1 MQTYCCTRQSVTSA
15 RVKSAMACGAACGDA
30 GTHNVCAHRMSQ
42 NEGFVITTVSFG
54 RETSPHVNRH
64 KSRSTGAQRRGERTQ
79 TGVNLMIIESAC
91 VALESSEYP
100 ER

>member
-42 NEGFVITTVSFG
+42 SDDFVLITISFG
-54 RETSPHVNRH
+54 RETSHLR
-64 KSRSTGAQRRGERTQ
+64 TGEAEK
-79 TGVNLMIIESAC
+79 
-91 VALESSEYP
+91 
-100 ER
+100 